1 MRPRFIEYRCDQRT
15 RQNIGSR
22 NWLTAVRNKCK
33 DLRYLYGA
41 VDFIETIS
49 EHKYVVRYEL
59 IY

>member
-1 MRPRFIEYRCDQRT
+1 MRPRFIEYRCDQKT
-15 RQNIGSR
+15 RQNFGSL
-22 NWLTAVRNKCK
+22 NCLALVRNKCK

-49 EHKYVVRYEL
+49 HHKHVVRYEL